1 MTLLAGTSGWQYRHW
16 KGRFYPDDLP
26 ASRWLSYFAER
37 FPTVEVNNTFYRLPE
52 RKTFEGWRKATPDG
66 FVVTVK
72 ASRFLTHNK
81 RLKDAKP
88 AVEKLMNAAAG
99 LSDKLGPILMQLPPS
114 FKAAPERLEQALGA
128 FPKGSRVAVEFRDDS
143 WFTPE
148 IRKVLEEF
156 DAALCLVDR
165 KGVTLGP
172 VWKTASWGYL
182 RFHDGDGER
191 FRYTKGRLEH
201 WADTLKDTFGR
212 SDDLFVYFNNDMAG
226 AAIED
231 CRQFEAIAR
240 DRRLAVART
249 GAGK

>member
-16 KGRFYPDDLP
+16 KGRFYPEDLP
-26 ASRWLSYFAER
+26 GSRWLPYFAER

-52 RKTFEGWRKATPDG
+52 RKTFESWRKATPDG
-66 FVVTVK
+66 FIVTVK

-81 RLKDAKP
+81 RLKDPGP
-88 AVEKLMNAAAG
+88 AVEKLMNAARG
-99 LSDKLGPILMQLPPS
+99 LGDKLGPILMQLPPS
-114 FKAAPERLEQALGA
+114 FKAAPERLEEALDS
-128 FPKGSRVAVEFRDDS
+128 FPKSQRVAVEFRHDS
-143 WFTPE
+143 WFSPE
-148 IRKVLEEF
+148 VRRVLEQF

-165 KGVTLGP
+165 KGKTVGP

-182 RFHDGDGER
+182 RFHDGDGDA

-201 WADTLKDTFGR
+201 WAQTLQDTFDR

-231 CRQFEAIAR
+231 CRKFAAIAR
-240 DRRLAVART
+240 DSKLGVPAAR
-249 GAGK
+249 ADQ